1 MRTLT
6 YILARFYE
14 ARALRA
20 LRRYL
25 TLKTQAQKF
34 FSRLDRRSE

>member
-6 YILARFYE
+6 YILARIYE
-14 ARALRA
+14 ARAIRA
-20 LRRYL
+20 FQRYL
-25 TLKTQAQKF
+25 TLKTRAQKF